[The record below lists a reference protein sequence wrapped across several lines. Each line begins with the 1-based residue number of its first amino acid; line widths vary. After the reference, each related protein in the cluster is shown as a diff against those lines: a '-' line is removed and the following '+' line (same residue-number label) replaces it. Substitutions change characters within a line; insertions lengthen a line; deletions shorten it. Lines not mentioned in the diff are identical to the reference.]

1 MGGISDSFMGE
12 AGEKRSSDEVV
23 IERVS
28 RCKDMHSVREQDSK
42 AKGE

>member
-28 RCKDMHSVREQDSK
+28 RCKDVHSAREQSDK
-42 AKGE
+42 TKGE